1 MKIPDRNT
9 GVAFISDIFDA
20 LTGLFDSASV
30 FECLRDNYEQL
41 RDVFDLNNEY
51 FCLKTMTTDNM
62 LNLNYITDAAG
73 NQIAVQ
79 IPMSDWLLFQ
89 KEYQEI
95 KRKLEVLA
103 GIKEALNEVQQARK
117 KNQKLQT
124 LTEFL
129 NEC

>member
-1 MKIPDRNT
+1 
-9 GVAFISDIFDA
+9 
-20 LTGLFDSASV
+20 
-30 FECLRDNYEQL
+30 
-41 RDVFDLNNEY
+41 
-51 FCLKTMTTDNM
+51 MTTDNM
-62 LNLNYITDAAG
+62 LKLNYITDAAG

-79 IPMSDWLLFQ
+79 ISMSDWLLFQ

-103 GIKEALNEVQQARK
+103 GIKEALNEVQQSRK

>member
-1 MKIPDRNT
+1 MGEKN
-9 GVAFISDIFDA
+9 GGDINGGHFKK
-20 LTGLFDSASV
+20 
-30 FECLRDNYEQL
+30 QL
-41 RDVFDLNNEY
+41 VSYTNCCY
-51 FCLKTMTTDNM
+51 FCLKSIPTEYM
-62 LNLNYITDAAG
+62 LNLHYITDASG

-89 KEYQEI
+89 KEYLEI

-103 GIKEALNEVQQARK
+103 GIKEAIIEVYQARK

-129 NEC
+129 DEC

>member
-1 MKIPDRNT
+1 MT
-9 GVAFISDIFDA
+9 SD
-20 LTGLFDSASV
+20 
-30 FECLRDNYEQL
+30 Y
-41 RDVFDLNNEY
+41 
-51 FCLKTMTTDNM
+51 M
-62 LNLNYITDAAG
+62 LNLNYIIDASG

-89 KEYQEI
+89 KEYEEI

>member
-1 MKIPDRNT
+1 MI
-9 GVAFISDIFDA
+9 
-20 LTGLFDSASV
+20 
-30 FECLRDNYEQL
+30 
-41 RDVFDLNNEY
+41 
-51 FCLKTMTTDNM
+51 TDDM

-89 KEYQEI
+89 KEYQEL

-103 GIKEALNEVQQARK
+103 GIKEALNEVHQARK
-117 KNQKLQT
+117 ENQKLQT

>member
-1 MKIPDRNT
+1 MT
-9 GVAFISDIFDA
+9 SD
-20 LTGLFDSASV
+20 
-30 FECLRDNYEQL
+30 Y
-41 RDVFDLNNEY
+41 
-51 FCLKTMTTDNM
+51 M
-62 LNLNYITDAAG
+62 LNLNYITDASG

-89 KEYQEI
+89 KEYEEI

-103 GIKEALNEVQQARK
+103 GIKDALNEVHQARK

>member
-1 MKIPDRNT
+1 MT
-9 GVAFISDIFDA
+9 SD
-20 LTGLFDSASV
+20 
-30 FECLRDNYEQL
+30 Y
-41 RDVFDLNNEY
+41 
-51 FCLKTMTTDNM
+51 M
-62 LNLNYITDAAG
+62 LNLNYITDASG

-79 IPMSDWLLFQ
+79 ISMSDWLLFQ

-103 GIKEALNEVQQARK
+103 GIKEALNEVQQAHK

>member
-1 MKIPDRNT
+1 MI
-9 GVAFISDIFDA
+9 
-20 LTGLFDSASV
+20 
-30 FECLRDNYEQL
+30 
-41 RDVFDLNNEY
+41 
-51 FCLKTMTTDNM
+51 TDNM

-79 IPMSDWLLFQ
+79 IPLNDWLLFQ
-89 KEYQEI
+89 KEYEEI

-103 GIKEALNEVQQARK
+103 GIKEALQEVHEARK

>member
-1 MKIPDRNT
+1 
-9 GVAFISDIFDA
+9 
-20 LTGLFDSASV
+20 
-30 FECLRDNYEQL
+30 
-41 RDVFDLNNEY
+41 
-51 FCLKTMTTDNM
+51 M
-62 LNLNYITDAAG
+62 LNLNYITDASG

-89 KEYQEI
+89 KEYEEI

-117 KNQKLQT
+117 KNHRLQT

>member
-1 MKIPDRNT
+1 MT
-9 GVAFISDIFDA
+9 SD
-20 LTGLFDSASV
+20 
-30 FECLRDNYEQL
+30 Y
-41 RDVFDLNNEY
+41 
-51 FCLKTMTTDNM
+51 M
-62 LNLNYITDAAG
+62 LNLNYITDASG

-79 IPMSDWLLFQ
+79 ISMSDWLLFQ

-103 GIKEALNEVQQARK
+103 GIKEALNEVQQAYK

>member
-1 MKIPDRNT
+1 MT
-9 GVAFISDIFDA
+9 SD
-20 LTGLFDSASV
+20 
-30 FECLRDNYEQL
+30 Y
-41 RDVFDLNNEY
+41 
-51 FCLKTMTTDNM
+51 M
-62 LNLNYITDAAG
+62 LNLNYITDASG

-103 GIKEALNEVQQARK
+103 GIKEALNEVQQAYK